1 MEVETQE
8 TVSTTRGSRGWLQE
22 LTEYSAR
29 ELERLQRTGAQGEAD
44 LYRRARALVL
54 AHLESLEAEG
64 IESAGLKREEM
75 Q

>member
-1 MEVETQE
+1 MDSETQE
-8 TVSTTRGSRGWLQE
+8 TANMTRGGRGWLEE

-29 ELERLQRTGAQGEAD
+29 ELERLQRTGAQGEAE

-54 AHLESLEAEG
+54 AHLESLESEG
-64 IESAGLKREEM
+64 IESAGLKRGEI